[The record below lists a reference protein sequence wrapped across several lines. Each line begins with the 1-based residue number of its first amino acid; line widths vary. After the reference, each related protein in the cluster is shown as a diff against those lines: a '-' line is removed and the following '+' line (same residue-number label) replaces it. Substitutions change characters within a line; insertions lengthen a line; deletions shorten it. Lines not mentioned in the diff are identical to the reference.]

1 MKINI
6 NLDLNKKITLEFNN
20 KTSGTFDHVISSMP
34 INLLVKGMGA
44 PDNVQSYANVLK
56 FRNTILVYLKIDS
69 EKSFPDQW
77 IYVHSANL
85 KTGRITNFKNWVPN
99 INKGNKE
106 TILCLEYWC
115 YEKDSIWGWGDEKL
129 VSLATDEIYKTKLIS
144 ENSVINGKVVR
155 VPKCYPVYSIGY
167 KENLIPIQQYL
178 SKFKNLTAI
187 GRYGSFKYN
196 NQDHSILMGLLAAE
210 NITDNKNH
218 DLWQINTD
226 YEYQETSKI
235 NN

>member
-1 MKINI
+1 
-6 NLDLNKKITLEFNN
+6 
-20 KTSGTFDHVISSMP
+20 
-34 INLLVKGMGA
+34 MGA